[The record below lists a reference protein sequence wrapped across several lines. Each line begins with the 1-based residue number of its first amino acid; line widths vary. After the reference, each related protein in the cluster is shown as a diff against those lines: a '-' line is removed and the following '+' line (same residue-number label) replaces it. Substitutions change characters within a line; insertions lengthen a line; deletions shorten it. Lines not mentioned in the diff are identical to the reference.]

1 MLQTIPIN
9 LFRIS
14 NPMLGDVV
22 ENRRLTAETRGN
34 LNDVRHLVFRYKDNL
49 PYLPGQSIGILPPGL
64 NAKNG
69 KAHQPR
75 LYSIA
80 SATGGD
86 HRDHQTVSLCVVRH
100 FWENPETGEK
110 GIPGVASNYLCDLK
124 PGDRVKITGPTGKH
138 FLLPEE
144 FKNKSLVFVATGT
157 GIAPYR
163 GMLRDMFDAGYAG
176 KVWLVFGVQH
186 GDCTL
191 YDDEFENWARRHSN
205 FTYIK
210 AVSREEKNPIPQE
223 VPTRNDRMY
232 VQVRLFE
239 RRRQLKELLSEPDSV
254 VYMCGLKGMEAGI
267 FPILDKIGA
276 ETGTQG
282 SFVAKLKAE
291 QRLRVEV
298 Y

>member
-22 ENRRLTAETRGN
+22 ENRRLTAETRGKN
-34 LNDVRHLVFRYKDNL
+34 NDVRHIVFRYKESM
-49 PYLPGQSIGILPPGL
+49 PYLPGQSIGILTPGT
-64 NAKNG
+64 NSKNG
-69 KAHQPR
+69 KPHQPR
-75 LYSIA
+75 LYSVA

-86 HRDHQTVSLCVVRH
+86 HRDNQTVSLCVVRH

-110 GIPGVASNYLCDLK
+110 EIPGVASNYLCDLK
-124 PGDRVKITGPTGKH
+124 PGQKVKITGPTGKH
-138 FLLPEE
+138 FLLPED
-144 FKNKSLVFVATGT
+144 FKKRSLIFVATGT

-163 GMLRDMFDAGYAG
+163 GMLRDLFDAGYVG
-176 KVWLVFGVQH
+176 KVWLILGVQH

-191 YDDEFENWARRHSN
+191 YDDEFVAWAKKHPN
-205 FTYIK
+205 FTYVTAI
-210 AVSREEKNPIPQE
+210 SREQKNPIPQE

-232 VQVRLFE
+232 VQVRIFE

-276 ETGTQG
+276 EMGTQG